1 MWIFPA
7 LAALVSGAFAALVLK
22 AWGARRGPQL
32 LAWGTA
38 LAMFATASLAAA
50 LGMVLGWSPT
60 LFRTYYLFG
69 AIVNVPVLAVG
80 TTYLLM
86 PRRAAHLVAV
96 AVAILAVGAS
106 IDVFQAPL
114 VEGALRTDE
123 IPAGSDVLD
132 EDIRTLSR
140 VLSFAGFFVV
150 AGGAVWSAI
159 RLRRSSGARTQ
170 HLVSANLLIAL
181 GTTIAAVASGLARYE
196 RGAYFGVGLLLG
208 VSLMFAGFMR
218 TRPRGAPS

>member
-7 LAALVSGAFAALVLK
+7 LAALVSGVFAALVLK
-22 AWGARRGPQL
+22 AWGARRGPHL
-32 LAWGTA
+32 VAWGIA
-38 LAMFATASLAAA
+38 LLMFAVASMAAA
-50 LGMVLGWSPT
+50 LGMLFGWSPT

-69 AIVNVPVLAVG
+69 AIANVPVLAVG
-80 TTYLLM
+80 TLYLLM
-86 PRRAAHLVAV
+86 PRRNAHLVAV
-96 AVAILAVGAS
+96 AVTILSVGAA

-114 VEGALRTDE
+114 EVDALRTNE

-150 AGGAVWSAI
+150 AGGAAWSAF
-159 RLRRSSGARTQ
+159 RLRRTGGAPLR
-170 HLVSANLLIAL
+170 HLASANLMIAL
-181 GTTIAAVASGLARYE
+181 GTTIAAIASGLARYE